1 MNGARALAVRHRTLL
16 IPAVVTL
23 AVLADRIQVPLS
35 TGGRGALSLLELI
48 APVLAVATVLVYGL
62 TRSLRFVRNPVFLL
76 GVLPYIALSGLLPF
90 LGAIFYGYPVR
101 TLYSATDFTTALSF
115 LIIGAALFDRDE
127 RDWVP
132 WIFTAIVVQFVYALG
147 QALYLA
153 RGPGFELFTPFHD
166 WDLSL
171 ETLNGVLVQA
181 RSSGLY
187 FNPNELG
194 LWSGMAL
201 IIAWSILPSRMRVL
215 GVLLAAGTLLLSQS
229 RGATVA
235 LVVAAA
241 VALTLAFALGHVSPA
256 RFARGAISLVVV
268 LGIIIAAVVVIG
280 LPTAEIQRFSSLLAV
295 LSQGPQADANL
306 AGRLDY
312 WQAVTALNAFYP
324 WGTWGPPELL
334 LGTAVDSSWFQAFAQ
349 GSVPYAA
356 ALGLLL
362 VSTAALARSRYRL
375 VLFVLAVFIAVA
387 GLTQTPFGYP
397 PIILFWVL
405 LGTALQQSLKAPVRA
420 TPLPRDRW
428 QTSRPRR
435 RPGERAVGGESTG

>member
-1 MNGARALAVRHRTLL
+1 M
-16 IPAVVTL
+16 
-23 AVLADRIQVPLS
+23 
-35 TGGRGALSLLELI
+35 
-48 APVLAVATVLVYGL
+48 
-62 TRSLRFVRNPVFLL
+62 RNPVFIL
-76 GVLPYIALSGLLPF
+76 GVLPYVALSGLLPF
-90 LGAIFYGYPVR
+90 LGTIFYGYPVR
-101 TLYSATDFTTALSF
+101 TLLSATDFTTAISF
-115 LIIGAALFDRDE
+115 LIVGAALADRDDI
-127 RDWVP
+127 DWIP
-132 WIFTAIVVQFVYALG
+132 WIFTAIVVQFLYAAG

-153 RGPGFELFTPFHD
+153 RGPGFELFTIFHN

-194 LWSGMAL
+194 LWSGMAV
-201 IIAWSILPSRMRVL
+201 IIGWSILPSRLRVL

-235 LVVAAA
+235 LVVAATVA
-241 VALTLAFALGHVSPA
+241 VALAFALGHVSPA
-256 RFARGAISLVVV
+256 RFARAAISLAVV
-268 LGIIIAAVVVIG
+268 LGIVVAAVVVIG

-375 VLFVLAVFIAVA
+375 VLFVLAVFVAMA

-405 LGTALQQSLKAPVRA
+405 LGSALQQSLKAPVRA
-420 TPLPRDRW
+420 APLARDRW